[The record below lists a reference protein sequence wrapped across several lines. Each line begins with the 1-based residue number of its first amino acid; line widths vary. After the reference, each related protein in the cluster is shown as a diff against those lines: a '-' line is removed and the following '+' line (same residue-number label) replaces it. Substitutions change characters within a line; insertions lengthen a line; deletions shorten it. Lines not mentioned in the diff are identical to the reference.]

1 MCKETMKSAK
11 LFQIGDF
18 RTVEE
23 AIPVPHGKELLIKV
37 GACGVCGSDLPRVYH
52 HGSSN
57 GKYPLTIGHEFAGTV
72 VAVGEEA
79 DASLIGQRGAIFP
92 LIPCR
97 QCPNC
102 LTEHYAMCDDYDYLG
117 SRRDGGF
124 AQYCLVPSAWH
135 FVPSKNEA
143 VPMEVLAMTEPA
155 CVAQHA
161 VRKGEVFA
169 GSNVLIFGAGPIG
182 IMAGR
187 WAKISGASHVLL
199 VDVVESK
206 AEFAR
211 EHGMDATTASGND
224 LVQVVKKAFG
234 GKLADVSIEG
244 TGYGSALEN
253 CIWCTKAFGNVVLL
267 GNPAGNT
274 AISLKAHSQ
283 LLRREINIRGIWN
296 SHFGG
301 TPINEWEFTVEM
313 MDAGLFTCQDLISHR
328 ADIETLPTLVDQIFK
343 REVVACKALYV
354 SGLDHD

>member
-1 MCKETMKSAK
+1 MSENTMKAAR

-23 AIPVPHGKELLIKV
+23 TIPVPYGKELLIKV
-37 GACGVCGSDLPRVYH
+37 GACGVCGSDLPRIYH

-57 GKYPLTIGHEFAGTV
+57 GKYPLTVGHEFAGTV

-79 DASLIGQRGAIFP
+79 DPSLIGQRGAVFP

-97 QCPNC
+97 KCPSC
-102 LTEHYAMCDDYDYLG
+102 LTEHYAMCADYDYLG
-117 SRRDGGF
+117 SRSDGGF
-124 AQYCLVPSAWH
+124 AQYCLIPSQWH
-135 FVPSKNEA
+135 FVSSKNKE

-161 VRKGEVFA
+161 VRKGDVFA

-187 WAKISGASHVLL
+187 WAKISGASNVLL

-211 EHGMDATTASGND
+211 EHGMDATTANGEE
-224 LVQVVKKAFG
+224 LVKAVKEAFG

-244 TGYGSALEN
+244 TGFGSALEN

-274 AISLKAHSQ
+274 TITLKAHSQ
-283 LLRREINIRGIWN
+283 VLRKELNIKGIWN

-301 TPINEWEFTVEM
+301 TPINEWEFTVAM
-313 MDAGLFTCQDLISHR
+313 MDAGKFECQDLISHR
-328 ADIETLPTLVDQIFK
+328 ADIEEIPVLIDKIFK
-343 REVVACKALYV
+343 REVVSCKALYLAE
-354 SGLDHD
+354 LD